1 MIWDGAGASKL
12 RTMQRK
18 TFPHW
23 RILVTICSL
32 LVLLTHQDALGA
44 RNEASEYQAKTALLY
59 NFAKLA
65 TWPPEAFT
73 NGDSTFVFAILGPNP
88 FGTALEL
95 IRGKSMHGRSI
106 EIRQYNSVAE
116 FQSCQ
121 VLFCSPDSLNELRQ
135 KYPSRF
141 AKGHTL
147 TVGQVD
153 GFARMGGILHLT
165 FVEDHLAFLVNLRA
179 ARRAQIEIS
188 ASLLNL
194 AVEVIED

>member
-1 MIWDGAGASKL
+1 
-12 RTMQRK
+12 MQRK
-18 TFPHW
+18 IFPHW
-23 RILVTICSL
+23 RVLVKICSL
-32 LVLLTHQDALGA
+32 LVLLTHQDTLGA
-44 RNEASEYQAKTALLY
+44 RNEASEYQAKAALLY

-65 TWPPEAFT
+65 TWPPAAFA
-73 NGDSTFVFAILGPNP
+73 NGDSTFVFAVLGPNP
-88 FGTALEL
+88 FGAALEL
-95 IRGKSMHGRSI
+95 LRGKNMHGRPI
-106 EIRQYNSVAE
+106 EVRHYNNIAE

-121 VLFCSPDSLNELRQ
+121 VLFCSPNNLNELRQ
-135 KYPSRF
+135 KYPTRF

-165 FVEDHLAFLVNLRA
+165 FVEDHLAFLVNLSA

-194 AVEVIED
+194 AIEVIED